1 MPGTSDVLHSPVIAE
16 IDFEKPGKQF
26 GALRVP
32 QSRNDSGWGTISIPI
47 VVVKNGKGPTILF
60 TAGNHGDEYEGQVTL
75 LNLSRA
81 LDPQEIE
88 GRVIIIPAMHFPA
101 ALNGTR
107 MSPIDGKDFNR
118 SFPGNPRGTFA
129 EVLAHYVDSRLLPLC
144 DFQMDLHSGGHGMD
158 VYCCTALHDLDDPA
172 MMRRSL
178 DMANA
183 FNAPVTIVLKEVNA
197 GPTLLAA
204 AEKRKIPALS
214 SELGGRA
221 YVNIDNLEVT
231 ERGVRNVLKH
241 VGIMKGTPTPHPRY
255 GKSRV
260 MTVPDFNCYIFVPRA
275 GLFQPADHLGA
286 MVTAGR
292 PAGWLHFIE
301 DPSAPPIELTYKA
314 SGLLWCTRGEAR
326 VQTGDPVVVIAQDRA
341 S

>member
-1 MPGTSDVLHSPVIAE
+1 MTDTSAATPSPVIAE
-16 IDFEKPGKQF
+16 IDLEADGKRF

-32 QSRNDSGWGTISIPI
+32 QSRNDSGWGTISVPI
-47 VVVKNGKGPTILF
+47 VVVKNGRGPTILF

-75 LNLSRA
+75 LNLARA
-81 LDPQEIE
+81 LEPADVA

-101 ALNGTR
+101 AMNGTR

-118 SFPGNPRGTFA
+118 CFPGNPRGSFA
-129 EVLAHYVDSRLLPLC
+129 EVLAHFVDSRLLPLC
-144 DFQMDLHSGGHGMD
+144 DYQMDLHSGGHGAD
-158 VYCCTALHDLDDPA
+158 LVPCAVAHDLDDPE
-172 MMRRSL
+172 MMKRSL

-204 AEKRKIPALS
+204 AERRRVVALS
-214 SELGGRA
+214 SELGGRG
-221 YVNIDNLEVT
+221 YVNIENLEIT

-241 VGIMKGTPTPHPRY
+241 VGIMKGAPSPHPRY
-255 GKSRV
+255 GASRV
-260 MTVPDFNCYIFVPRA
+260 MTVPDFNCYVFAPRA
-275 GLFQPADHLGA
+275 GLFQPADNIGKS
-286 MVTAGR
+286 VKAGE

-301 DPSAPPIELTYKA
+301 EPATPPIALAYRA

-326 VQTGDPVVVIAQDRA
+326 VQAGDPVVVIAQDR
-341 S
+341 